1 MKFRGLSLALVLPL
15 ATMAGHVVA
24 SDYGTPEEARAM
36 LESTVA
42 MLQADKVGTLAMINA
57 GEIMDRDLYPYCG
70 GPDGMFTAH
79 PNPDLLGRSLR
90 ELQDKEGTAF
100 GETLYAEAAEGE
112 IAEVSYMWPR
122 PGETDPVQKVAY
134 VTMVDDQVCAVG
146 FYQE

>member
-1 MKFRGLSLALVLPL
+1 MALAVPLV
-15 ATMAGHVVA
+15 AMAGHGLA

-79 PNPDLLGRSLR
+79 PNQELLGRSLR
-90 ELQDKEGTAF
+90 DLEDKEGTAF
-100 GETLYAEAAEGE
+100 GEALYAEAAEGD
-112 IAEVSYMWPR
+112 IAEVPYMWPR
-122 PGETDPVQKVAY
+122 PGETEPVQKVAY
-134 VTMVDDQVCAVG
+134 VTQVDDQVCAVG
-146 FYQE
+146 YYED